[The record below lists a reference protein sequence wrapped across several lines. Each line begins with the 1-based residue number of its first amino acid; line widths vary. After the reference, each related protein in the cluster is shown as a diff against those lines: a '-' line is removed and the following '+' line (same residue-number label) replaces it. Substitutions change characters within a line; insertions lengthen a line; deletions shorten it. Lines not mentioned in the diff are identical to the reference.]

1 MADRAYLAVDI
12 GASSGRH
19 VVGRFDGRKLTL
31 EEVYRFENGPVEV
44 LGSLHWDL
52 LGLWSHVKNG
62 LRAASSGGRPIVSV
76 GVDTWGV
83 DFGLLASD
91 GSLLGNPNH
100 YRDSRTNG
108 MMEKAF
114 GVVSREEI
122 FRHTG
127 LQFMQFNSLYQL
139 LAMKLA
145 RSPLLEAAK
154 SWLMMPDL
162 FHWLMTGQ
170 KSNEFTDATTS
181 QLYNPLQGN
190 WAFDILKKFEIPTDI
205 FGPIS
210 PPGTDLGPL
219 RKGVVDETGL
229 GGTRVVLPGA
239 HDTASAVMAV
249 PAASRPGQRPDWC
262 YISLG
267 TWALLGI
274 ESPKPVVTDQVL
286 ALNFTNEGGV
296 GTTYRVLKNI
306 CGLWLVQECRRV
318 WNKAGRNWGWE
329 DLNKLSAASKPLV
342 SFIDPD
348 AHDFL
353 APDDMPEAIR
363 RFCAKTGQPVPGDE
377 GAVLRCAIE
386 SLAMKFRYVLA
397 MCEELAGG
405 RIETIHIVGGGTKN
419 RHLCQAAA
427 DACARR
433 VVAGPVEATATGN
446 LMMQAVAAG
455 DVRSIAEAREVI
467 RNSFAVDEYLPHET
481 AAWDEAFGKFVRA
494 VGSRR

>member
-1 MADRAYLAVDI
+1 
-12 GASSGRH
+12 
-19 VVGRFDGRKLTL
+19 
-31 EEVYRFENGPVEV
+31 
-44 LGSLHWDL
+44 
-52 LGLWSHVKNG
+52 
-62 LRAASSGGRPIVSV
+62 
-76 GVDTWGV
+76 
-83 DFGLLASD
+83 
-91 GSLLGNPNH
+91 
-100 YRDSRTNG
+100 

-114 GVVSREEI
+114 GMVSREEI
-122 FRHTG
+122 FRHSG

-139 LAMKLA
+139 LAMKLV

-154 SWLMMPDL
+154 TWLMMPDL

-170 KSNEFTDATTS
+170 KSNEFTNATTS
-181 QLYNPLQGN
+181 QFYNPLKSN
-190 WAFDILKKFEIPTDI
+190 WAVELLKKFDIPSEIL
-205 FGPIS
+205 GPIS

-219 RKGVVDETGL
+219 RAAVAAETGL
-229 GGTRVVLPGA
+229 NGTRVVLPGT

-274 ESPKPVVTDQVL
+274 ESPQPVVTDKVL

-296 GTTYRVLKNI
+296 GNTYRVLKNI

-318 WNKAGRNWGWE
+318 WNQAGRNWGWE
-329 DLNKLSAASKPLV
+329 DLNKLSAAAKPLV

-348 AHDFL
+348 AQDFL

-363 RFCAKTGQPVPGDE
+363 GFCRKTGQTAPGDE
-377 GAVLRCAIE
+377 GGVVRCAIE
-386 SLAMKFRYVLA
+386 SLAMKIRYVLT
-397 MCEELAGG
+397 MCEELNGG
-405 RIETIHIVGGGTKN
+405 RIETIHIVGGGTQN
-419 RHLCQAAA
+419 RQLCQAAA

-455 DVRSIAEAREVI
+455 DVKSIAEAREVI
-467 RNSFAVDEYLPHET
+467 RNSFTVDEYLPRDP
-481 AAWDEAFGKFVRA
+481 AAWEEGYGRFLGVLNKGK
-494 VGSRR
+494 